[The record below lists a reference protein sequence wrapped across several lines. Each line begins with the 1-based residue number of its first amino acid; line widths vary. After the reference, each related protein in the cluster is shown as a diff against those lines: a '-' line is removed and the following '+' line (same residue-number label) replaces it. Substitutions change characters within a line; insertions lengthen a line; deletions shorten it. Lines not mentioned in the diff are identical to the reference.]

1 MTLDTLGSYVTG
13 TTYDAAGRITN
24 RNLGNGTAIANT
36 YNPWT
41 LQGGR
46 LANILAVQS
55 GITRQSL
62 GYTYDVMG
70 NITQIA
76 DGLGLTTNYTNDALN
91 RLDTTTESS
100 KNNPEY
106 DALTGNLANLNGTNP
121 STQYGYNDPEHL
133 HAVTHIGGILK
144 YMYDANGNMTQRP
157 NQTLQYNPENQL
169 TAVTGTPSASFV
181 YDGDGNRVLST
192 INGVTTAY
200 IGNHTEWNVT
210 AQEMTR
216 YYLAGSQRV
225 AFRIIKSGQPDRLY
239 YLLSD
244 HLGSSNVVMQ
254 VGGGVETQTYTAW
267 GELRTGGITT
277 TQRQYTGQI
286 NESSLGLYFYNARW
300 YDSALG
306 RFISADSIVPFES
319 QGVQAFDRFAYTNN
333 NPLRYVDP
341 SGHDVGCAGVDAAEC
356 QGRRGYWRAA
366 PPYRQ
371 PIHRNL
377 IAGIESI
384 RLTTTT
390 PQAITTIGARQNEPE
405 LVYRAGEPKPIPPPS
420 VVTPTSPKINL
431 SQDQKAFLL
440 DRASDVT
447 SIIPVALQ
455 GLQGASPSIPWMMTG
470 GGFSAWAQ
478 WERDEGLVLQR
489 STRIYR
495 SLVVGGE
502 SIIVST
508 ISSAFALVPGA
519 AGGSFGPAGA
529 IAGFSIGYTSA
540 YSTLFGMI
548 DNDQLFNW
556 LELNQ

>member
-1 MTLDTLGSYVTG
+1 MAINRKSPFHTSQVFGTLTALPSLTYTYHPQMTLDTLGSYVTG

-254 VGGGVETQTYTAW
+254 VGGGVETQTYSAW
-267 GELRTGGITT
+267 GELRTGGISSTK
-277 TQRQYTGQI
+277 RQYTGQI
-286 NESSLGLYFYNARW
+286 NESSLGLYFYNARY
-300 YDSALG
+300 YDAALG
-306 RFISADSIVPFES
+306 RFIQADTIVPFES
-319 QGVQAFDRFAYTNN
+319 LGVQAYDRYAYTNN
-333 NPLRYVDP
+333 NPIRYVDP
-341 SGHDVGCAGVDAAEC
+341 TGHTVAEDTEGGCGLPNCIISLD
-356 QGRRGYWRAA
+356 
-366 PPYRQ
+366 PPF
-371 PIHRNL
+371 
-377 IAGIESI
+377 
-384 RLTTTT
+384 
-390 PQAITTIGARQNEPE
+390 
-405 LVYRAGEPKPIPPPS
+405 
-420 VVTPTSPKINL
+420 
-431 SQDQKAFLL
+431 D
-440 DRASDVT
+440 
-447 SIIPVALQ
+447 
-455 GLQGASPSIPWMMTG
+455 PSIG
-470 GGFSAWAQ
+470 GNNESSKEEEKAS
-478 WERDEGLVLQR
+478 ETSEKRP
-489 STRIYR
+489 
-495 SLVVGGE
+495 SLVVLIAIGLPLTGA
-502 SIIVST
+502 IVLT
-508 ISSAFALVPGA
+508 ELGLTGAEIAIGA
-519 AGGSFGPAGA
+519 AT
-529 IAGFSIGYTSA
+529 IAQPEL
-540 YSTLFGMI
+540 TL
-548 DNDQLFNW
+548 LTLP
-556 LELNQ
+556 LELILMSASLAVGDLLASYLVYTYRVATVPKNEDVKFELLPPWGLK